1 MITSTSN
8 TQIKNVINLIKK
20 SKDRKAQG
28 LFVVEGKRMFEETP
42 RERIHSLFVSESY
55 EKENR
60 GSLSGYDYE
69 TVSDEIFSHM
79 SAFSLKRI
87 TFSLKILKRLIA
99 FSPNISFSF

>member
-42 RERIHSLFVSESY
+42 KERIHSLFVSESFERANKDSLRGYAY
-55 EKENR
+55 E
-60 GSLSGYDYE
+60 LVADD
-69 TVSDEIFSHM
+69 VFSHM
-79 SAFSLKRI
+79 SDTKTPQGVMADRKSVV
-87 TFSLKILKRLIA
+87 
-99 FSPNISFSF
+99 